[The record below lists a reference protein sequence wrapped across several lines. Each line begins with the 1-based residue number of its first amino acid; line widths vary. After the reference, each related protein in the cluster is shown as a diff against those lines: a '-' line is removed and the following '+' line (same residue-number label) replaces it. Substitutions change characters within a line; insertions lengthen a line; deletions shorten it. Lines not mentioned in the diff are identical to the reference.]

1 MTTRIAII
9 GGGTGGLCL
18 AQGLRK
24 AGIDVSVHERS
35 RTRTERLQGYRVH
48 INPHGS
54 AALHECLP
62 PELWKRFLA
71 TTGTTSGPFA
81 FVTERL
87 RELMV
92 IDSELTSSP
101 DPASNH
107 HSVSRISL
115 HQVLSDGLDGVLH
128 HGKEF
133 VGYRREGEAV
143 VCEFADG
150 STVEADL
157 VIGADGA
164 NSRVRGQLLPEAGR
178 VDTGIVAIA
187 GKHPLNDETRK
198 RLPSLLTDGPSM
210 VMPRTGAGL
219 FSAPHELTGASSVD
233 DETADHD
240 PILFDNTASYIMWA
254 FAADNRRYPENLSS
268 LDGEALR
275 ALVLDLIDG
284 WDPALKELVAGSPGG
299 TVSRLPIFT
308 SKPVEPW
315 PTSNVTLLG
324 DAIHSMTPFRGIGAN
339 TALRDA
345 QLLCRNLIEA
355 RKTGA
360 LLPAIA
366 DYERRMRDY
375 GFAAVRDSERSARQ
389 FVSENRAGRTM
400 ARGMFR
406 FFQAVPPLKRKVFSD
421 HGDS

>member
-1 MTTRIAII
+1 MTMRIAII

-48 INPHGS
+48 INPHGA

-62 PELWKRFLA
+62 PGLWQRFLA
-71 TTGTTSGPFA
+71 TTGTTSGPFT

-87 RELMV
+87 RDLMV
-92 IDSELTSSP
+92 IDSELTSGP

-115 HQVLSDGLDGVLH
+115 HQVLSDGLDGVLRH
-128 HGKEF
+128 DKEF
-133 VGYRREGEAV
+133 VGYRREGEVV

-164 NSRVRGQLLPEAGR
+164 NSRVRKQFLPDADR
-178 VDTGIVAIA
+178 VDTGIIAIA
-187 GKHPLNDETRK
+187 GKHPLTEETREL
-198 RLPSLLTDGPSM
+198 LPARLTDGPSM
-210 VMPRTGAGL
+210 VMPRAGAGL
-219 FSAPHELTGASSVD
+219 FTAPHELNGASSVN

-240 PILFDNTASYIMWA
+240 PVLFDNTSSYIMWA
-254 FAADNRRYPENLSS
+254 FAADNRRYPDDVSS
-268 LDGEALR
+268 LDGDALR

-284 WDPALKELVAGSPGG
+284 WDPAFKELVACSPAGS
-299 TVSRLPIFT
+299 VSRLPIFT

-315 PTSNVTLLG
+315 PTSNITLLG

-345 QLLCRNLIEA
+345 RLLCRNLVEA

-360 LLPAIA
+360 VRAAVA
-366 DYERRMRDY
+366 DYEHRMRDY

-389 FVSENRAGRTM
+389 FVSESRVGRTM

-406 FFQAVPPLKRKVFSD
+406 AFQAVPPLKRKVFSD